1 MASKRER
8 KFAYWQKLWDLC
20 DNYEKVIL
28 VNADNVGSKQIQDVR
43 RQLRGKATILFGKN
57 TLIRSGLKHRMAK
70 PRPDDFD
77 YEDRKDTWTEADHLQ
92 VLYDQCKLNV
102 AMCFCHTDMSEIADI
117 IESVKVGA
125 DAKAGSIAPVDVVVP
140 AGPTGM
146 DPGQTSF
153 FQALGIGTKIVKGQI
168 EIVSDQHLVHVDKKV
183 GNSEAVLLKKLN
195 IKPFS
200 YALKLINI
208 YDGGNIYSPKV
219 LKLSQDEILEKF
231 LQGVRN
237 IAALSLS
244 MGIPTQAS
252 VPHSIA
258 NGFKNLVALALAGD
272 YTFDQ
277 ADLLIKMIKDP
288 SAYASAA
295 PVAAAK
301 VEETAAA
308 PVEEEEEEEDD
319 FGFDLF
325 G

>member
-1 MASKRER
+1 M
-8 KFAYWQKLWDLC
+8 
-20 DNYEKVIL
+20 
-28 VNADNVGSKQIQDVR
+28 
-43 RQLRGKATILFGKN
+43 T
-57 TLIRSGLKHRMAK
+57 K
-70 PRPDDFD
+70 PKPDDAD
-77 YEDRKDTWTEADHLQ
+77 YDDRKDTWTEAPQLQ

-102 AMCFCHTDMSEIADI
+102 AMCFCHSDMSEIADV

-125 DAKAGSIAPVDVVVP
+125 DAKAGSIAPVDVIVP

-168 EIVSDQHLVHVDKKV
+168 EIVSDQHLVHLDKKV

-200 YALKLINI
+200 YALKLVNI
-208 YDGGNIYSPKV
+208 YDGGNMYSPKV
-219 LKLSQDEILEKF
+219 LKLSQDTILEKF
-231 LQGVRN
+231 MNGVRN
-237 IAALSLS
+237 IAALSMAL
-244 MGIPTQAS
+244 GVPTTAS

-258 NGFKNLVALALAGD
+258 NGFKNLVALALGAD

-288 SAYASAA
+288 TAYASAA
-295 PVAAAK
+295 PVAAAAAK
-301 VEETAAA
+301 VEEAA
-308 PVEEEEEEEDD
+308 PVEEEEEEDDD